1 MREIST
7 QLLVIGG
14 GVTGLGVAWDAC
26 LRGLKVV
33 LIEQNDIGQGTSGR
47 YHGVLHSG
55 ARYAVS
61 DPASAKDCAAE
72 NPIIRQIAPHTI
84 EDTGGFFVSTPADP
98 IDYPD
103 RWFAACHNKDVYA
116 EEIPTALALRTEPS
130 INPRISRAFRVRDA
144 SLDSFELLH
153 ALVFAIQRAGGEVWL
168 RHRLESLTLKDGT
181 VVGALVTNLTSGERI
196 TIRANYFV
204 NAAGPWVRQIANLAG
219 IDIPIALSK
228 GTMIALAS
236 RPVHTIINRCRPP
249 SDGDIIVPVG
259 TVAVLGT
266 TDVEVKSPTELAI
279 DQSEID
285 FLLAQC
291 EILLPELAKLRLLR
305 AWAGIRPLYRPTRG
319 GYGITRAL
327 PRGHVLLDHNERDG
341 VKGMV
346 SIFSG
351 KLTTFRLMA
360 EHVVDLV
367 VDQIGVG
374 TSCRTVEIP
383 LDPERREYFQLP
395 KQLEEIEAIDQS
407 EREQIICE
415 CELVTRS
422 AIEEAIRSSSSL
434 DLDDVRRDL
443 RLGMGPCQAG
453 FCGYRAAGIANEVAP
468 SLPENGRLTEFL
480 EERWRGLRPLGWGET
495 LRQMEMTRRIYVDLL
510 HASKEEEPSR

>member
-1 MREIST
+1 MSEIST

-26 LRGLKVV
+26 QRGLKVV

-55 ARYAVS
+55 ARYAIS
-61 DPASAKDCAAE
+61 DPSSAKDCAAE
-72 NPIIRQIAPHTI
+72 NKILRYIAPHTI

-103 RWFAACHNKDVYA
+103 RWIAACHDLDVNV
-116 EEIPTALALRTEPS
+116 EEIPTDLVFRTEPS
-130 INPRISRAFRVRDA
+130 INPRISRAFRVLDA
-144 SLDSFELLH
+144 SADSFELLH
-153 ALVFAIQRAGGEVWL
+153 SLVFAIQRAGGQVWL
-168 RHRLESLTLKDGT
+168 RHRLEDLTLRGD
-181 VVGALVTNLTSGERI
+181 VVDRAEVRNLISGERI
-196 TIRANYFV
+196 SIRAHYFV
-204 NAAGPWVRQIANLAG
+204 NAAGPWVRQVANLAG
-219 IDIPIALSK
+219 VDIPIALSK

-259 TVAVLGT
+259 PVAVLGT

-279 DQSEID
+279 DQKEID

-291 EILLPELAKLRLLR
+291 EIVLPEYEKFRPLR
-305 AWAGIRPLYRPTRG
+305 AWAGIRPLYRPKG
-319 GYGITRAL
+319 HGATRAL
-327 PRGHVLLDHNERDG
+327 PRGHVLLDHFETDG
-341 VKGMV
+341 VRGMV

-360 EHVVDLV
+360 EQVVDFVAGQLG
-367 VDQIGVG
+367 IGL
-374 TSCRTVEIP
+374 SCRTAEVP
-383 LDPERREYFQLP
+383 LDPERRNFYQLP
-395 KQLEEIEAIDQS
+395 ERLEAIEAAEKT

-415 CELVTRS
+415 CEWVTRS
-422 AIEEAIRSSSSL
+422 AIEDALRSSSSL
-434 DLDDVRRDL
+434 DLDDVRREL

-453 FCGYRAAGIANEVAP
+453 FCGYRAAGIAHEVAP
-468 SLPENGRLTEFL
+468 SSPGDGRLDAFIK
-480 EERWRGLRPLGWGET
+480 ERWRGIRPLGWGET

-510 HASKEEEPSR
+510 HAPEIKESSQ

>member
-1 MREIST
+1 MPEFST
-7 QLLVIGG
+7 QLLIIGG

-55 ARYAVS
+55 ARYVLS
-61 DPASAKDCAAE
+61 DPGSAEDCAAE
-72 NPIIRQIAPHTI
+72 NQILRHIAPHTI

-98 IDYPD
+98 LDYPD
-103 RWFAACHNKDVYA
+103 RWFAACHEHDVYV
-116 EEIPTALALRTEPS
+116 EEIPTDRALRREPS
-130 INPRISRAFRVRDA
+130 LNPRISRAFRVLDA

-153 ALVFAIQRAGGEVWL
+153 SLVLAIQRAGGQVWL
-168 RHRLESLTLKDGT
+168 RHRLEDLTLKGDT
-181 VVGALVTNLTSGERI
+181 VVTAEITNLTSGERI
-196 TIRANYFV
+196 TIRANYFI
-204 NAAGPWVRQIANLAG
+204 NAAGPWARQVANLAG
-219 IDIPIALSK
+219 IDIPIVLGK

-279 DQSEID
+279 RSREID

-291 EILLPELAKLRLLR
+291 EILLPELEKFRPLR
-305 AWAGIRPLYRPTRG
+305 AWAGVRPLYRPTRE
-319 GYGITRAL
+319 GYGSTRAL
-327 PRGHVLLDHNERDG
+327 PRGHVLLDHDDSDG
-341 VKGMV
+341 VKGMA
-346 SIFSG
+346 SIFGG

-367 VDQIGVG
+367 VRQIGTG

-383 LDPERREYFQLP
+383 LDPESRNFFQLP
-395 KQLEEIEAIDQS
+395 NRLAEIVASDETD
-407 EREQIICE
+407 REQIICE

-422 AIEEAIRSSSSL
+422 AIEEAFRSSSSL

-453 FCGYRAAGIANEVAP
+453 FCGYRAAGIAHEVAP
-468 SLPENGRLTEFL
+468 SPLGDGRLAAFL
-480 EERWRGLRPLGWGET
+480 KERWRGLRPLGWGET

-510 HASKEEEPSR
+510 HTPEIQEPSQ

>member
-1 MREIST
+1 MPEIST

-33 LIEQNDIGQGTSGR
+33 LIEQSDIGQGTSGR

-61 DPASAKDCAAE
+61 DPGSAKDCATE
-72 NPIIRQIAPHTI
+72 NQILRQIAPHTI

-103 RWFAACHNKDVYA
+103 RWFTACRKNDVNV
-116 EEIPTALALRTEPS
+116 EEIRTALALRIEPS

-153 ALVFAIQRAGGEVWL
+153 ALVIAIRRAGGEVWL
-168 RHRLESLTLKDGT
+168 RHRLESLTLKGNT
-181 VVGALVTNLTSGERI
+181 VVGAEVTNLTSGERI

-204 NAAGPWVRQIANLAG
+204 NAAGPWVRQVANLAG
-219 IDIPIALSK
+219 IDVPIALGK

-266 TDVEVKSPTELAI
+266 TDVEVKSPAELVI
-279 DQSEID
+279 DDREID
-285 FLLAQC
+285 YLLAQS
-291 EILLPELAKLRLLR
+291 EILLPELAKLRPLR
-305 AWAGIRPLYRPTRG
+305 AWAGIRPLYRPSGFG
-319 GYGITRAL
+319 GTRAI
-327 PRGHVLLDHNERDG
+327 PRGHILLDHSERDG
-341 VKGMV
+341 LKVMV

-360 EHVVDLV
+360 KHVMDLV
-367 VDQIGVG
+367 VEDIGVG
-374 TSCRTVEIP
+374 TSCRTAEIP
-383 LDPERREYFQLP
+383 LDPECREFFQLP
-395 KQLEEIEAIDQS
+395 KRLEELEASDQS
-407 EREQIICE
+407 EQEQIICE

-422 AIEEAIRSSSSL
+422 AIEDAIRSSSSL

-468 SLPENGRLTEFL
+468 SPLENRRLTAFL

-510 HASKEEEPSR
+510 QASKVEEPSR

>member
-1 MREIST
+1 MPEIST

-55 ARYAVS
+55 ARYAIS
-61 DPASAKDCAAE
+61 DPGSAKDCATE
-72 NPIIRQIAPHTI
+72 NPIIRHIAPHTI
-84 EDTGGFFVSTPADP
+84 EETGGFFVSTPADP

-103 RWFAACHNKDVYA
+103 RWFAACHEHGVYV
-116 EEIPTALALRTEPS
+116 EEIPTDLALRTEPS
-130 INPRISRAFRVRDA
+130 INPRISRAFRVLDA
-144 SLDSFELLH
+144 SLDSFELLQT
-153 ALVFAIQRAGGEVWL
+153 LVVAIQRAGGQVWL
-168 RHRLESLTLKDGT
+168 RHRLEDLTLQGDA
-181 VVGALVTNLTSGERI
+181 VVGAEVTNLTSGERI

-204 NAAGPWVRQIANLAG
+204 NAAGPWVRRIANLAG
-219 IDIPIALSK
+219 IDIPIALGK
-228 GTMIALAS
+228 GAMIALAS

-266 TDVEVKSPTELAI
+266 TDVEVESPTELAI
-279 DQSEID
+279 GQREID

-291 EILLPELAKLRLLR
+291 EILLPELAKSRPLR
-305 AWAGIRPLYRPTRG
+305 AWAGIRPLYRSSGEGFGRTRG
-319 GYGITRAL
+319 L
-327 PRGHVLLDHNERDG
+327 PRGHVLLDHNDRDG
-341 VKGMV
+341 VKGMA

-360 EHVVDLV
+360 EQAVDLV
-367 VDQIGVG
+367 VEQIGVG
-374 TSCRTVEIP
+374 LSCRTAEIP
-383 LDPERREYFQLP
+383 LDPERTQFFQLP
-395 KQLEEIEAIDQS
+395 KRFEEIATPDQT

-415 CELVTRS
+415 CEWVNRS
-422 AIEEAIRSSSSL
+422 AIEEAIKSSSSL
-434 DLDDVRRDL
+434 DLDDIRRKL

-453 FCGYRAAGIANEVAP
+453 FCGYRAAGIAYEVAP
-468 SLPENGRLTEFL
+468 SPHTDGRLEAFL
-480 EERWRGLRPLGWGET
+480 RARWRGLRPLGWGET
-495 LRQMEMTRRIYVDLL
+495 LRQMEITRRIYVDLL
-510 HASKEEEPSR
+510 HTPETQEPPQ

>member
-1 MREIST
+1 MPKIST

-55 ARYAVS
+55 ARYAVT
-61 DPASAKDCAAE
+61 DPSSAEDCAAE
-72 NPIIRQIAPHTI
+72 NQIIRKIAPHTI

-103 RWFAACHNKDVYA
+103 RWFAACHNNEVHV
-116 EEIPTALALRTEPS
+116 EEIPTALALRIEPS

-153 ALVFAIQRAGGEVWL
+153 ALVFAIQRTGGEVWL
-168 RHRLESLTLKDGT
+168 RHRLESLTLKGDT
-181 VVGALVTNLTSGERI
+181 VVRAEVTNLTSGERI

-204 NAAGPWVRQIANLAG
+204 NAAGPWVRQVANLTG
-219 IDIPIALSK
+219 IDIPIALGK

-266 TDVEVKSPTELAI
+266 TDIEVKSPTDLAI
-279 DQSEID
+279 DHREID

-291 EILLPELAKLRLLR
+291 ETLLPELTQLRPLR
-305 AWAGIRPLYRPTRG
+305 AWSGIRPLYRPARG
-319 GYGITRAL
+319 DYGVTRAL

-341 VKGMV
+341 LKGMV

-360 EHVVDLV
+360 KHVMDLV
-367 VDQIGVG
+367 AGQIGIG
-374 TSCRTVEIP
+374 TSCRTAEIP
-383 LDPERREYFQLP
+383 LDLERRKFFQLP
-395 KQLEEIEAIDQS
+395 KRLEEIEASDQS

-422 AIEEAIRSSSSL
+422 AIEEAIRSSSSS

-453 FCGYRAAGIANEVAP
+453 FCGYRAAGIAHAVTP
-468 SLPENGRLTEFL
+468 SALGDGRLTAFL
-480 EERWRGLRPLGWGET
+480 KERWRGLRPLGWGET

-510 HASKEEEPSR
+510 HTPEIQEPSQ